1 VLSVSCTASAEI
13 VLVADIIAL
22 DRIERLPDPL
32 PTTEL
37 LGVRL
42 PLIYVAPFAA
52 SAPVKL
58 LLALA
63 QTLRKAPADV

>member
-1 VLSVSCTASAEI
+1 LSVSCIARAEL
-13 VLVADIIAL
+13 VLVADLTSL
-22 DRIERLPDPL
+22 DQIERLPDPA
-32 PTTEL
+32 PVTEL

-42 PLIYVAPFAA
+42 PLIHIAPFTG

-63 QTLRKAPADV
+63 QTLRKPHDGV

>member
-1 VLSVSCTASAEI
+1 LNGPSTAGAEV
-13 VLVADIIAL
+13 VLVADLTAL
-22 DRIERLPDPL
+22 DKIERLPDP
-32 PTTEL
+32 PPMTEL

-42 PLIYVAPFAA
+42 PLMHVAPFTA

-63 QTLRKAPADV
+63 QTLRKPGADE